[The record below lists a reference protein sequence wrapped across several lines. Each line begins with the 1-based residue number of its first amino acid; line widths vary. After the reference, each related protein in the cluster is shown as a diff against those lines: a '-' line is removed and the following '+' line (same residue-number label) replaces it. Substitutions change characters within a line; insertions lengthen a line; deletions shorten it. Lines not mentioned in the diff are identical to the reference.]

1 MKQQDMV
8 MTRGRGRGMRGGM
21 MRPMGPGGPHFGP
34 KMKQF
39 VPRLPFDMVLCESA
53 FPRVKAAPDESAFTQ
68 ALLKRNTDL
77 SPTAAEQAAVLNL
90 VTKIQTVMDNLI
102 VDPGTFDAC
111 QIEEVRQVG
120 SYKKGTMMTGHN
132 VADIVV
138 ILKTLPTKEA
148 VEALGKKVCDDLRVL
163 EPQEVLVLTMLP
175 NDRGF
180 EISNSEATV
189 RVLVTTIHQN
199 LRKLDPELHL
209 DQKILQSH
217 LAAIRHSRWFEENA
231 HHSTIKVLIRLLRDL
246 RGRFEGFEPL
256 SPWMLDLLVSKVK
269 MGTYVTLHVAS
280 VLISVALDFEP
291 VVRVYAGGVGGR
303 PAVAWEDRVLEGC
316 WSFSIPQAHYAILNN
331 PSRQALPINS
341 AFRRCLQLLAAGLF
355 LPGSAGISDP
365 CEGGN
370 IRVHTAM
377 TLEQQDLV
385 CLTAQTLLRVLSH
398 GGYKQILGLEGNST
412 CAFPLQGIAS
422 EMSVWDGVVVSAL
435 EKAYEKPP
443 ERPPQDDDTDN
454 MDADDDPMETTDN

>member
-1 MKQQDMV
+1 MV

-21 MRPMGPGGPHFGP
+21 MRPMGPGPHFGP

-53 FPRVKAAPDESAFTQ
+53 FPKVKPAPDESAFTQ
-68 ALLKRNTDL
+68 ALLKRNADL
-77 SPTAAEQAAVLNL
+77 SPTPAEQAAVLNL
-90 VTKIQTVMDNLI
+90 VTKIQAVMDNLI
-102 VDPGTFDAC
+102 VDPGNFDAC
-111 QIEEVRQVG
+111 VSSQIEEVRQVG

-148 VEALGKKVCDDLRVL
+148 VEALGKKVCDDLRTQ
-163 EPQEVLVLTMLP
+163 EPQED
-175 NDRGF
+175 DRGF

-256 SPWMLDLLVSKVK
+256 SPWMLDLL
-269 MGTYVTLHVAS
+269 
-280 VLISVALDFEP
+280 
-291 VVRVYAGGVGGR
+291 
-303 PAVAWEDRVLEGC
+303 
-316 WSFSIPQAHYAILNN
+316 AHYAIMNN

-398 GGYKQILGLEGNST
+398 GGYKQILGLEGNSS
-412 CAFPLQGIAS
+412 IAS

-443 ERPPQDDDTDN
+443 ERPPQDDDGDD

>member
-1 MKQQDMV
+1 MV

-21 MRPMGPGGPHFGP
+21 IRPMGPGPHFGP

-68 ALLKRNTDL
+68 ALLKRNADL
-77 SPTAAEQAAVLNL
+77 SPTPAEQAAVLNL
-90 VTKIQTVMDNLI
+90 VTKIQAVMDNLI
-102 VDPGTFDAC
+102 VDPGNFDAC

-148 VEALGKKVCDDLRVL
+148 VEALGKKVCDDLRAQ

-256 SPWMLDLLVSKVK
+256 SPWMLDLL
-269 MGTYVTLHVAS
+269 
-280 VLISVALDFEP
+280 
-291 VVRVYAGGVGGR
+291 
-303 PAVAWEDRVLEGC
+303 
-316 WSFSIPQAHYAILNN
+316 AHYAILNN

-398 GGYKQILGLEGNST
+398 GGYKQILGLEGNSS
-412 CAFPLQGIAS
+412 IAS

>member
-1 MKQQDMV
+1 MV

-68 ALLKRNTDL
+68 ALLKRNADL

-148 VEALGKKVCDDLRVL
+148 VEALGKKVCDDLRIL

-256 SPWMLDLLVSKVK
+256 SPWMLDLL
-269 MGTYVTLHVAS
+269 
-280 VLISVALDFEP
+280 
-291 VVRVYAGGVGGR
+291 
-303 PAVAWEDRVLEGC
+303 
-316 WSFSIPQAHYAILNN
+316 AHYAILNN

-398 GGYKQILGLEGNST
+398 GGYKQILGLEGNSS
-412 CAFPLQGIAS
+412 IAS

>member
-1 MKQQDMV
+1 
-8 MTRGRGRGMRGGM
+8 MRGGM
-21 MRPMGPGGPHFGP
+21 IRPMGPGPHFGP

-68 ALLKRNTDL
+68 ALLKRNADL
-77 SPTAAEQAAVLNL
+77 SPTPAEQAAVLNL
-90 VTKIQTVMDNLI
+90 VTKIQAVMDNLI
-102 VDPGTFDAC
+102 VDPGNFDAC
-111 QIEEVRQVG
+111 SSISQQIEEVRQVG

-148 VEALGKKVCDDLRVL
+148 VEALGKKVCDDLRAQ

-256 SPWMLDLLVSKVK
+256 SPWMLDLL
-269 MGTYVTLHVAS
+269 
-280 VLISVALDFEP
+280 
-291 VVRVYAGGVGGR
+291 
-303 PAVAWEDRVLEGC
+303 
-316 WSFSIPQAHYAILNN
+316 AHYAILNN

-398 GGYKQILGLEGNST
+398 GGYKQILGLEGNSS
-412 CAFPLQGIAS
+412 IAS

>member
-1 MKQQDMV
+1 MV

-21 MRPMGPGGPHFGP
+21 MRPMGPGGPHFVP

-53 FPRVKAAPDESAFTQ
+53 FPKVKPAPDESAFTQ
-68 ALLKRNTDL
+68 ALLKRNADL
-77 SPTAAEQAAVLNL
+77 SPTPAEQAAVLNL
-90 VTKIQTVMDNLI
+90 VTKIQGVMDNLI
-102 VDPGTFDAC
+102 VDPGNFDAC
-111 QIEEVRQVG
+111 VSVQIEEVRQVG

-148 VEALGKKVCDDLRVL
+148 VEALGKKVCDDLRTQ
-163 EPQEVLVLTMLP
+163 EPHEVLVLTMLP
-175 NDRGF
+175 DDRGF

-246 RGRFEGFEPL
+246 RSRFEGFDPL
-256 SPWMLDLLVSKVK
+256 SPWMLDLL
-269 MGTYVTLHVAS
+269 
-280 VLISVALDFEP
+280 
-291 VVRVYAGGVGGR
+291 
-303 PAVAWEDRVLEGC
+303 
-316 WSFSIPQAHYAILNN
+316 AHYAIMNN

-355 LPGSAGISDP
+355 LPGSAGIFSLGISDP

-398 GGYKQILGLEGNST
+398 GGYKQILGLEGNSS
-412 CAFPLQGIAS
+412 IAS

-443 ERPPQDDDTDN
+443 ERPLQDDDAND
-454 MDADDDPMETTDN
+454 MDADDDPMETADN

>member
-1 MKQQDMV
+1 MPKNKGNSKGMV

-21 MRPMGPGGPHFGP
+21 MRPMGPGGPHFVP

-53 FPRVKAAPDESAFTQ
+53 FPKVKPAPDESAFTQ
-68 ALLKRNTDL
+68 ALLKRNADL
-77 SPTAAEQAAVLNL
+77 SPTPAEQAAVLNL
-90 VTKIQTVMDNLI
+90 VTKIQGVMDNLI
-102 VDPGTFDAC
+102 VDPGNFDAC

-148 VEALGKKVCDDLRVL
+148 VEALGKKVCDDLRTQ
-163 EPQEVLVLTMLP
+163 EPHEVLVLTMLP
-175 NDRGF
+175 DDRGF

-246 RGRFEGFEPL
+246 RTRFEGFDPL
-256 SPWMLDLLVSKVK
+256 SPWMLDLL
-269 MGTYVTLHVAS
+269 
-280 VLISVALDFEP
+280 
-291 VVRVYAGGVGGR
+291 
-303 PAVAWEDRVLEGC
+303 
-316 WSFSIPQAHYAILNN
+316 AHYAIMNN

-398 GGYKQILGLEGNST
+398 GGYKQILGLEGNSS
-412 CAFPLQGIAS
+412 IAS

-443 ERPPQDDDTDN
+443 ERPLQDDDAND
-454 MDADDDPMETTDN
+454 MDADDDPMETADN